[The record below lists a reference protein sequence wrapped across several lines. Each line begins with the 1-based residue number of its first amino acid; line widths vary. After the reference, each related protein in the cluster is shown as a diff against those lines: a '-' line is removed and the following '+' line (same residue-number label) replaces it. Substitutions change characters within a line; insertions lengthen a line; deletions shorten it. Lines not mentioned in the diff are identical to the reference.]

1 MIPSKMFRGLAV
13 RHRPLNRFYLSRENV
28 MGWEAKCLLAW
39 RHPVP
44 DNERIVGFSGQSL
57 PIFRVFLACALR

>member
-1 MIPSKMFRGLAV
+1 
-13 RHRPLNRFYLSRENV
+13 

-44 DNERIVGFSGQSL
+44 ANERMVGHPEVGFGGTMHFDGKPKPL
-57 PIFRVFLACALR
+57 L